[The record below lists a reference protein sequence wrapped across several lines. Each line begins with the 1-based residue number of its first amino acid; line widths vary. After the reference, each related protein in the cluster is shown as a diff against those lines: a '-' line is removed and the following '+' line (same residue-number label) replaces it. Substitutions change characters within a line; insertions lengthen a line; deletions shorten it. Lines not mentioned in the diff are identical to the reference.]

1 MDLVIYLVIFVGLL
15 LYVPR
20 FGRIVRA
27 IDLEDEQRG
36 GL

>member
-1 MDLVIYLVIFVGLL
+1 MDLVIYLAILAGLL
-15 LYVPR
+15 FYAPR